1 MAELTGNMERMI
13 YLIPVLNAL
22 FGWLIISVLFYFLFH
37 PGEKKNLFII
47 ELQGFIPKNL
57 SQWRTQL
64 GKYAAAN
71 LVNIPRMK
79 ESLLKGERLEQIN
92 RMLEQKV
99 DDFLLNKLK
108 EKIPVFSM
116 FITEGMISKMK
127 EVLMAE
133 LEKMVPAAI
142 DQIAAGVEQ
151 EFNVERAIG
160 EKVNAVSSEQIE
172 TIFYKEAGKG
182 IILLKLVVAILG
194 FAIGWLEIV
203 LLNL

>member
-1 MAELTGNMERMI
+1 MI
-13 YLIPVLNAL
+13 YLIPILNAC
-22 FGWLIISVLFYFLFH
+22 FGWLIISLLFYFLFH
-37 PGEKKNLFII
+37 PRKRKNLFII

-57 SQWRTQL
+57 SQWGKQL
-64 GKYAAAN
+64 GKYAAEN
-71 LVNIPRMK
+71 LVNIPQMK

-92 RMLEQKV
+92 NMLEKKV
-99 DDFLLNKLK
+99 DDFLRNKLK

-151 EFNVERAIG
+151 EFNVEQLIG
-160 EKVNAVSSEQIE
+160 EKVNTIRAEQIE
-172 TIFYKEAGKG
+172 TVFYKEAGKG
-182 IILLKLVVAILG
+182 IILLKLIVAILG
-194 FAIGWLEIV
+194 FAIGWLEIR
-203 LLNL
+203 LLKL